1 MHASAVRRTS
11 SEGGPMDKRAH
22 LGRGVALVAG
32 ADLEQ
37 DGVAALDRAA
47 LVGGVQDARAAAAG
61 DDGRQAG
68 VLAARARH
76 GGVGRTRHVAVRDA
90 GARRCRRGLGGRPG
104 GERRPADVLDLG
116 GRLQA
121 LELDE
126 QVTCVDELRVR
137 EGLRQ
142 SGAKGRGLSPAGVV
156 GADAAAVQPVLGKHC
171 RGVGRSIAPGRIAA
185 QVLEPHAEPG
195 AAEFRRVHH
204 DGRLAL
210 SRHDQAR
217 AAVDGEGLEAGKI
230 EDAGRVHHDQR
241 VESGGVHGD
250 MGASQPASILVG
262 GKRQLFADA
271 LQAALGKRPAV
282 QAGMQAHG

>member
-1 MHASAVRRTS
+1 M
-11 SEGGPMDKRAH
+11 
-22 LGRGVALVAG
+22 
-32 ADLEQ
+32 
-37 DGVAALDRAA
+37 RAA
-47 LVGGVQDARAAAAG
+47 LVRGVQDARAAAAG
-61 DDGRQAG
+61 DDGGKAG

-90 GARRCRRGLGGRPG
+90 GARRCRRCLRGRSRCEG
-104 GERRPADVLDLG
+104 RPADVLDLG

-126 QVTCVDELRVR
+126 QLARVDEIRVR

-156 GADAAAVQPVLGKHC
+156 GADPAAVQPVLGKH
-171 RGVGRSIAPGRIAA
+171 RGGVGRSIAPRRIAA

-195 AAEFRRVHH
+195 AAEFRRIHH

-217 AAVDGEGLEAGKI
+217 AAVDGKGLEAGEV
-230 EDAGRVHHDQR
+230 EDAGWVHYDQR

-250 MGASQPASILVG
+250 MGASQPASVLVG
-262 GKRQLFADA
+262 GKRQFFADA
-271 LQAALGKRPAV
+271 LQAAFRKRPAV
-282 QAGMQAHG
+282 EAGMQAHG